1 MTHRKTRRRLTG
13 DARRSVWQRVAWLAA
28 LMLVVAACGASDDP
42 ESADSTT
49 GDTGGGDG
57 GAEITIWFNGETVPA
72 DEFAAVEEEHGITVN
87 YDIRGDAILTDM
99 LRMRDAGE
107 DLPDIVEIDS
117 HLTPAFMEAELLE
130 PMTEQIATW
139 EEEDPELY
147 ATVPES
153 VWEDG
158 TYDGEIYH
166 MPNKSLVNAIYYNI
180 AMLEE
185 AGVEPPFDTWWDV
198 VDAARA
204 VQEVRPDLPAYF
216 GTGGA
221 SHDRMFLWLYNFGVP
236 FDGNVPELTS
246 DQGVDFIDFLQTM
259 FEEEITDPEFQI
271 GQQDESKGAF
281 VAGELPLIS
290 EGLNGGPGFMLDDFK
305 YGEDWATT
313 PLPVHEEDGGVNMGA
328 PRGLSFSAGL
338 ENPYEASL
346 VIRYLSDPEIAAERY
361 FELESGVVQ
370 SLPMLEGERM
380 AEEQPFF
387 TEELLEDFRTMEAQI
402 PVGTNTNAVGE
413 VLIDLIEELTV
424 TGTTDA
430 PADVAARYQEMLG
443 QI

>member
-1 MTHRKTRRRLTG
+1 MTHRTSTRPRMRRRPGL
-13 DARRSVWQRVAWLAA
+13 VAAAA
-28 LMLVVAACGASDDP
+28 LALIVAACGGDDP
-42 ESADSTT
+42 EAADTT
-49 GDTGGGDG
+49 AAGGGDG
-57 GAEITIWFNGETVPA
+57 GDGGGAEVTIWFNGESVPA
-72 DEFAAVEEEHGITVN
+72 DEFAAVEEEHGIVVN

-107 DLPDIVEIDS
+107 ELPDLVEIDS
-117 HLTPAFMEAELLE
+117 HLTPAFMEAELLA

-166 MPNKSLVNAIYYNI
+166 FPNKSLVNAIYYNVE
-180 AMLEE
+180 MVEE
-185 AGVEPPFDTWWDV
+185 AGVEVPFDTWWDV

-236 FDGNVPELTS
+236 YEGNVPQLTT

-259 FEEEITDPEFQI
+259 FEEGITDPEFQI

-281 VAGELPLIS
+281 VAGELPFIS
-290 EGLNGGPGFMLDDFK
+290 EGLNGGPGFMLDDFT
-305 YGEDWATT
+305 YGEHWLTT

-328 PRGLSFSAGL
+328 PRGISLSAESDV
-338 ENPYEASL
+338 PYEASL
-346 VIRYLSDPEIAAERY
+346 VMRYLSDPEIAAERY

-370 SLPMLEGERM
+370 SIPMLEGERM

-413 VLIDLIEELTV
+413 ILIDLIEETTV
-424 TGTTDA
+424 TGTDEE
-430 PADVAARYQEMLG
+430 PADVAARYQGMLDEL
-443 QI
+443 